1 VKAALARRQR
11 RGGGPHLH
19 AVGEEVREHEHFDGA
34 AAQLRQPLLVALHRV
49 AAELILRRTVVTVRG
64 QHLARHPLQRAA
76 TITSP
81 VVSTASHRN
90 CLHCLAQHGMVFNC
104 DSIADRRGGLRR
116 DGPFHLPCEPTRPL
130 SLSLSLSLSPDI
142 SHAPSPAVHRGGAA
156 RVEENSSREQTPL
169 GGGVASPAC
178 AGCDARDYWVPPYR
192 LVAAEPAVTL
202 LCSI

>member
-64 QHLARHPLQRAA
+64 QHLTRHPLQRAA

-90 CLHCLAQHGMVFNC
+90 CLHCLAPHGMVFNC

-130 SLSLSLSLSPDI
+130 SLSLSLSLPRHLPCTFTSRA
-142 SHAPSPAVHRGGAA
+142 SWRRGESRGKFITRTNAARWRSGIASVRWLRCTRLLGAA
-156 RVEENSSREQTPL
+156 L
-169 GGGVASPAC
+169 PAGRC
-178 AGCDARDYWVPPYR
+178 
-192 LVAAEPAVTL
+192 
-202 LCSI
+202 